1 MRGIYDEEHSGNRLF
16 NREVLGLLLKYI
28 FRYKRDLLIATSLVA
43 VITSV
48 TLSVPFI
55 AGIIVDKAIVK
66 QGYMLFKNKLQDDPA
81 MKKVLKGSVYL
92 STDTLFVFQSGLS
105 GFSQEQIRTLAE
117 NGVISSDKYILVS
130 LPHLSNSDP
139 LQARIETARKKDF
152 RLGLKRDDAS
162 AAECIVIFYN

>member
-1 MRGIYDEEHSGNRLF
+1 M
-16 NREVLGLLLKYI
+16 
-28 FRYKRDLLIATSLVA
+28 A

-66 QGYMLFKNKLQDDPA
+66 QDTCFQNKLQDDPA

-139 LQARIETARKKDF
+139 LQARIETPERKIF
-152 RLGLKRDDAS
+152 CLGLKTG
-162 AAECIVIFYN
+162 